1 MVAAGRPRGL
11 CWGGCSALLSLLSPV
26 AFRFNAAEC
35 TRTLYGSANA
45 RRDAEETEQ
54 ASWGTAWLL
63 SAYSVSGQ
71 QANLA
76 AYRVPPSRT
85 LTDAEF
91 HPLNQGFERTLLKS
105 DSLSLKW

>member
-1 MVAAGRPRGL
+1 MRNHGLLLLILSMVGL
-11 CWGGCSALLSLLSPV
+11 PFHAPKW
-26 AFRFNAAEC
+26 E
-35 TRTLYGSANA
+35 RTAYGPANA
-45 RRDAEETEQ
+45 GSDAEQTEEPC
-54 ASWGTAWLL
+54 WGTAWLL